1 MKRLKKTL
9 KCAGEV
15 AVTGQMVVLTLALGR
30 LAHVAAGLPFWS
42 TTAVL
47 FVLLSLAGGETLNNP
62 VLKNVLREDVP
73 TNKDNEFTEDI
84 LNNAPGREGN
94 YLKVKK
100 IL

>member
-47 FVLLSLAGGETLNNP
+47 FVLLSLAGGALVATP
-62 VLKNVLREDVP
+62 FSK
-73 TNKDNEFTEDI
+73 
-84 LNNAPGREGN
+84 
-94 YLKVKK
+94 
-100 IL
+100 

>member
-1 MKRLKKTL
+1 MVNKD
-9 KCAGEV
+9 EV
-15 AVTGQMVVLTLALGR
+15 KNLANLARIEITEAEADSLTVELDSILGYVGQIKDA
-30 LAHVAAGLPFWS
+30 S
-42 TTAVL
+42 
-47 FVLLSLAGGETLNNP
+47 GGETLNNP

>member
-1 MKRLKKTL
+1 MVNKDEVKNLANLARIEITEAEADSLTVELDSILGYVGQIKD
-9 KCAGEV
+9 ASSGE
-15 AVTGQMVVLTLALGR
+15 A
-30 LAHVAAGLPFWS
+30 
-42 TTAVL
+42 
-47 FVLLSLAGGETLNNP
+47 LNNP

>member
-1 MKRLKKTL
+1 MVNKD
-9 KCAGEV
+9 EV
-15 AVTGQMVVLTLALGR
+15 KNLANLARIEITEAEADSLTVELDSILGYVGQIKDA
-30 LAHVAAGLPFWS
+30 S
-42 TTAVL
+42 
-47 FVLLSLAGGETLNNP
+47 GGEALNNP

>member
-1 MKRLKKTL
+1 MVNKD
-9 KCAGEV
+9 EV
-15 AVTGQMVVLTLALGR
+15 KNLANLARIEITEAEADSLTVELDSILGYVGQIKDA
-30 LAHVAAGLPFWS
+30 S
-42 TTAVL
+42 
-47 FVLLSLAGGETLNNP
+47 SGETLNNP

-84 LNNAPGREGN
+84 LSNAPGREGN

>member
-1 MKRLKKTL
+1 MVNKD
-9 KCAGEV
+9 EV
-15 AVTGQMVVLTLALGR
+15 KNLANLARIEITEAEADSLTVELDSILGYVGQIKDA
-30 LAHVAAGLPFWS
+30 S
-42 TTAVL
+42 
-47 FVLLSLAGGETLNNP
+47 SGETLNNP